1 MASATATDAVVPT
14 KLYFGYG
21 SNLWK
26 AQMTLRCPT
35 SQFEGIG
42 RLRRYEWVI
51 NSRGYANIAAT
62 GSDTDE
68 VWGLVYSLSASDES
82 RLDVNEGVPHAYEK
96 RMQAVEF
103 WDGGNGGG
111 GAAAAAAAAA
121 AAGKEIQ
128 MLVYIDFLRTSGE
141 GNKPKPEY
149 VHRMNMGISDALGEG
164 MPKSYVDAVLR
175 RWIPEEEGTDA
186 VRELALKQA
195 VRFEEET
202 AGVGT
207 RPGSGFG

>member
-26 AQMTLRCPT
+26 AQMTLRCPA

-51 NSRGYANIAAT
+51 NSRGYANIAET
-62 GSDTDE
+62 GFDTDE
-68 VWGLVYSLSASDES
+68 VWGLVYSLSADDES

-96 RMQAVEF
+96 RMRAVEF
-103 WDGGNGGG
+103 WDEGYDGSGGG
-111 GAAAAAAAAA
+111 GA
-121 AAGKEIQ
+121 EVE

-149 VHRMNMGISDALGEG
+149 VHRMNMGIGDALGEG
-164 MPKSYVDAVLR
+164 LPRTYVDGVLR

-195 VRFEEET
+195 GRFEEE
-202 AGVGT
+202 GT